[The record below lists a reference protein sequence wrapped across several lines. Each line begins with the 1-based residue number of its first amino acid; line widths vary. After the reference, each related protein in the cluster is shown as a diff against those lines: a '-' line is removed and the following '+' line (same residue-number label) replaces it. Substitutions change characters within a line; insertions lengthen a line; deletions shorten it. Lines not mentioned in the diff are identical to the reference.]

1 MRVRD
6 DLRRRGWKLSP
17 WYGLDRMTRRAPH
30 LLTKRTIDDLSIVD
44 ERSFRTIAM
53 YADLKEVLRRDKY
66 VFRVVSSGS
75 PARWDRALFLNLT
88 YWSAAGGDVL
98 QDSRIPADVVA
109 HAAWHHLAALA
120 FPGKRQSVE
129 ALFLGESIASAFD
142 VYLIG
147 RLLGQ
152 ARRSSFLET
161 QVPALAESA
170 KAAGVSARAFDAMLR
185 EMAADP
191 EGSFADLR
199 QLLYRATCALIACRD
214 AGEAMKALARF
225 DQHRFGPLL
234 HHYEL
239 SNWVLYARA
248 YGGRVS
254 QDVRARAVD
263 MALGRASSPL
273 GWLTSRWVHARL
285 AETPPR
291 RTAFPSGRS

>member
-1 MRVRD
+1 
-6 DLRRRGWKLSP
+6 
-17 WYGLDRMTRRAPH
+17 MTGRPAP
-30 LLTKRTIDDLSIVD
+30 LLTERTIDDLSVVD
-44 ERSFRTIAM
+44 ERSFRAIAM
-53 YADLKEVLRRDKY
+53 YADLKEVLRRDRY

-88 YWSAAGGDVL
+88 YWSVAGGDVL
-98 QDSRIPADVVA
+98 QDSRIAADVVA
-109 HAAWHHLAALA
+109 HAAWHHLASLA
-120 FPGKRQSVE
+120 FPDKPQSVE

-170 KAAGVSARAFDAMLR
+170 KAAGVSARAFEAMLR
-185 EMAADP
+185 GIAADP
-191 EGSFADLR
+191 ERSFAELR
-199 QLLYRATCALIACRD
+199 KLLYRATCALIACRD
-214 AGEAMKALARF
+214 AREAMKALARF
-225 DQHRFGPLL
+225 DRHRFGSLL

-263 MALGRASSPL
+263 VALGRAASPL
-273 GWLTSRWVHARL
+273 GWLTSRWIHARL
-285 AETPPR
+285 AEAPLR
-291 RTAFPSGRS
+291 RATFPSGRA